1 MSVLK
6 FLIKDSVFCL
16 LLLSIK
22 NQHVFLEN
30 NFWYID
36 WMFFVIFITKSTND
50 DGILFV
56 IVAVFDFVN
65 LSNFDCNF
73 YFFKIKFFSKMFV
86 SFCNSCWA
94 MICSI

>member
-6 FLIKDSVFCL
+6 YLTKDSIFCL

-30 NFWYID
+30 NFFD
-36 WMFFVIFITKSTND
+36 WMFFVIFIAKNTND
-50 DGILFV
+50 DGIIFV
-56 IVAVFDFVN
+56 VVVVFDFVN
-65 LSNFDCNF
+65 VSNFDCNF
-73 YFFKIKFFSKMFV
+73 YFFKIKFFSKIFV

-94 MICSI
+94 MICRI